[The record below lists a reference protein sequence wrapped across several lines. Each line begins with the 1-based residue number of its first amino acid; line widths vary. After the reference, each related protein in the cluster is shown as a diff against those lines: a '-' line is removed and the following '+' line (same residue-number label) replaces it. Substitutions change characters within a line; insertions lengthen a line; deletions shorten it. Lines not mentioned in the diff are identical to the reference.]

1 MKTPARIPAT
11 LAPQGFSWIGCIESA
26 RKRGKWDFET
36 VPALISL
43 IPARRSW
50 ETDRIRIIESIVE
63 FVQRNPQR
71 LNP

>member
-1 MKTPARIPAT
+1 MKTPARIPGT
-11 LAPQGFSWIGCIESA
+11 LAPQGFNWIQCIESA
-26 RKRGKWDFET
+26 RRQGRWDFET

-43 IPARRSW
+43 IPSRRSW
-50 ETDRIRIIESIVE
+50 EADRIRIIESIVE